1 MEETNI
7 PDQLTYH
14 APSQE
19 TTKEP
24 KDALFMAARI
34 ISAIFTPFMV
44 PFVAFLL
51 LFFFTYLR
59 ILPLQYKLTV
69 LIMVYCFTILL
80 PMLGIYLLQ
89 KINGW
94 TLRELGKRETL
105 SAIPDYDHEL
115 YRMFSDHVP
124 DSSSTLYER
133 NNHSYSALYG
143 YLYQYQLEM
152 ENQHSHGQLWYDYRR
167 ITFIQF
173 HFPVQSYLVALRF
186 YFTGRNVR
194 FRTNHRPPTYF
205 KRSWRRFFSR
215 FVLRY
220 HWNFVYL
227 KHNYINL

>member
-59 ILPLQYKLTV
+59 ILPCNITDSSDHG
-69 LIMVYCFTILL
+69 ILL
-80 PMLGIYLLQ
+80 YHSPSDAWYIPSSENQWLDVTGA
-89 KINGW
+89 G
-94 TLRELGKRETL
+94 EERETL

>member
-34 ISAIFTPFMV
+34 ISAIFT

-94 TLRELGKRETL
+94 TLRELGKREKRFLPYLITIMSYTGCFLTMYRIHLPRYMSGIIIATL
-105 SAIPDYDHEL
+105 LCMVICTSINL
-115 YRMFSDHVP
+115 KWKI
-124 DSSSTLYER
+124 STHMASCGMIIGGLL
-133 NNHSYSALYG
+133 SYSFIFQFNPIWWLCGFILLAGMLG
-143 YLYQYQLEM
+143 SARIIVR
-152 ENQHSHGQLWYDYRR
+152 QHTLNEVGGGFLVGLFCG
-167 ITFIQF
+167 ITGILFI
-173 HFPVQSYLVALRF
+173 
-186 YFTGRNVR
+186 
-194 FRTNHRPPTYF
+194 
-205 KRSWRRFFSR
+205 
-215 FVLRY
+215 
-220 HWNFVYL
+220 
-227 KHNYINL
+227 

>member
-59 ILPLQYKLTV
+59 LLPLQYKLTV

-94 TLRELGKRETL
+94 TLRELGKREKRFLPYLITIMSYTGCFLTMYRIHLPRYMSGIIIATL
-105 SAIPDYDHEL
+105 LCMVICTSINL
-115 YRMFSDHVP
+115 KWKI
-124 DSSSTLYER
+124 STHMASCGMIIGGLL
-133 NNHSYSALYG
+133 SYSFIFQFNPIWWLCGFILLAGMLG
-143 YLYQYQLEM
+143 SARIIVR
-152 ENQHSHGQLWYDYRR
+152 QHTLNEVGGGFLVGLFCG
-167 ITFIQF
+167 ITGILFI
-173 HFPVQSYLVALRF
+173 
-186 YFTGRNVR
+186 
-194 FRTNHRPPTYF
+194 
-205 KRSWRRFFSR
+205 
-215 FVLRY
+215 
-220 HWNFVYL
+220 
-227 KHNYINL
+227 

>member
-59 ILPLQYKLTV
+59 MQYKLTV

-94 TLRELGKRETL
+94 TLRELGKREKRFLPYLITIMSYTGCFLTMYRIHLPRYMSGIIIATL
-105 SAIPDYDHEL
+105 LCMVICTSINL
-115 YRMFSDHVP
+115 KWKI
-124 DSSSTLYER
+124 STHMASCGMIIGGLL
-133 NNHSYSALYG
+133 SYSFIFQFNPIWWLCGFILLAGMLG
-143 YLYQYQLEM
+143 SARIIVR
-152 ENQHSHGQLWYDYRR
+152 QHTLNEVGGGFLVGLFCG
-167 ITFIQF
+167 ITGILFI
-173 HFPVQSYLVALRF
+173 
-186 YFTGRNVR
+186 
-194 FRTNHRPPTYF
+194 
-205 KRSWRRFFSR
+205 
-215 FVLRY
+215 
-220 HWNFVYL
+220 
-227 KHNYINL
+227 

>member
-94 TLRELGKRETL
+94 TLRELGKREKRFLPYLITIMSYTGCFLTMYRIHLPRYMSGIIIATL
-105 SAIPDYDHEL
+105 LCMVICTSINL
-115 YRMFSDHVP
+115 KWKI
-124 DSSSTLYER
+124 ST
-133 NNHSYSALYG
+133 HMASCG
-143 YLYQYQLEM
+143 M
-152 ENQHSHGQLWYDYRR
+152 

>member
-94 TLRELGKRETL
+94 TLRELGKREKRFLPYLITIMSYTGCFLTMYRIHLPRYMSGIIIATL
-105 SAIPDYDHEL
+105 LCMVICT
-115 YRMFSDHVP
+115 
-124 DSSSTLYER
+124 STHMASCGMIIGGLL
-133 NNHSYSALYG
+133 SYSFIFQFNPIWWLCGFILLAGMLG
-143 YLYQYQLEM
+143 SARIIVR
-152 ENQHSHGQLWYDYRR
+152 QHTLNEVGGGFLVGLFCG
-167 ITFIQF
+167 ITGILFI
-173 HFPVQSYLVALRF
+173 
-186 YFTGRNVR
+186 
-194 FRTNHRPPTYF
+194 
-205 KRSWRRFFSR
+205 
-215 FVLRY
+215 
-220 HWNFVYL
+220 
-227 KHNYINL
+227 

>member
-94 TLRELGKRETL
+94 TLRELGKREKRFLPYLITIMSYTGCFLTMYRIHLPRYMSGIIIATL
-105 SAIPDYDHEL
+105 LCMVICTSINL
-115 YRMFSDHVP
+115 KWKI
-124 DSSSTLYER
+124 STHMASCGMIIGGLL
-133 NNHSYSALYG
+133 SYS
-143 YLYQYQLEM
+143 
-152 ENQHSHGQLWYDYRR
+152 
-167 ITFIQF
+167 FIF
-173 HFPVQSYLVALRF
+173 QSYLVALRF

>member
-1 MEETNI
+1 
-7 PDQLTYH
+7 
-14 APSQE
+14 
-19 TTKEP
+19 
-24 KDALFMAARI
+24 
-34 ISAIFTPFMV
+34 
-44 PFVAFLL
+44 
-51 LFFFTYLR
+51 
-59 ILPLQYKLTV
+59 
-69 LIMVYCFTILL
+69 MVYCFTILL

-143 YLYQYQLEM
+143 YLYQHQFEM
-152 ENQHSHGQLWYDYRR
+152 ENQYSHGQLWYDYRR
-167 ITFIQF
+167 ITLIQF

-205 KRSWRRFFSR
+205 KRSWRRFLVGLFCGITGIL
-215 FVLRY
+215 F
-220 HWNFVYL
+220 
-227 KHNYINL
+227 I

>member
-69 LIMVYCFTILL
+69 LITVYCFTILL

-94 TLRELGKRETL
+94 TLRELGKREKRFLPYLITIMSYTGCFLTL
-105 SAIPDYDHEL
+105 S
-115 YRMFSDHVP
+115 
-124 DSSSTLYER
+124 
-133 NNHSYSALYG
+133 
-143 YLYQYQLEM
+143 
-152 ENQHSHGQLWYDYRR
+152 R
-167 ITFIQF
+167 I
-173 HFPVQSYLVALRF
+173 HLP
-186 YFTGRNVR
+186 
-194 FRTNHRPPTYF
+194 
-205 KRSWRRFFSR
+205 
-215 FVLRY
+215 RY
-220 HWNFVYL
+220 MS
-227 KHNYINL
+227 

>member
-69 LIMVYCFTILL
+69 RREYTVFSVYCFTILL

-94 TLRELGKRETL
+94 TLRELGKREKRFLPYLITIMSYTGCFLTMYRIHLPRYMSGIIIATL
-105 SAIPDYDHEL
+105 LCMVICTSINL
-115 YRMFSDHVP
+115 KWKI
-124 DSSSTLYER
+124 STHMASCGMIIGGLL
-133 NNHSYSALYG
+133 SYSFIFQFNPIWWLCGFILLAGMLG
-143 YLYQYQLEM
+143 SARIIVR
-152 ENQHSHGQLWYDYRR
+152 QHTLNEVGGGFLVGLFCG
-167 ITFIQF
+167 ITGILFI
-173 HFPVQSYLVALRF
+173 
-186 YFTGRNVR
+186 
-194 FRTNHRPPTYF
+194 
-205 KRSWRRFFSR
+205 
-215 FVLRY
+215 
-220 HWNFVYL
+220 
-227 KHNYINL
+227 

>member
-94 TLRELGKRETL
+94 TLRELGKREKRFLPYLITIMSYTGCFL
-105 SAIPDYDHEL
+105 TMYRFIFHAI
-115 YRMFSDHVP
+115 
-124 DSSSTLYER
+124 
-133 NNHSYSALYG
+133 
-143 YLYQYQLEM
+143 
-152 ENQHSHGQLWYDYRR
+152 
-167 ITFIQF
+167 
-173 HFPVQSYLVALRF
+173 
-186 YFTGRNVR
+186 
-194 FRTNHRPPTYF
+194 
-205 KRSWRRFFSR
+205 
-215 FVLRY
+215 
-220 HWNFVYL
+220 
-227 KHNYINL
+227 